1 MALYNAQFRIM
12 CLAKKHKI
20 LARVSTQDFM
30 KLTVPQAEELVHR
43 AHEVRLEVLI
53 LYRQMNELFDEL
65 VKTKLSP
72 NQVFPHITIKH
83 VYREFTESRADKLFQ
98 LQTFC
103 NMYLEQPSETTQE
116 KIGDILWACTEDLTE
131 HAYKWGSLRLDDF
144 RQTTTLVA
152 DRLVPT
158 AVKRKRAKSV
168 DFCETVQVHTY
179 KRDPLQ
185 IEGHDELSGSSSESS
200 ED

>member
-1 MALYNAQFRIM
+1 MA
-12 CLAKKHKI
+12 
-20 LARVSTQDFM
+20 
-30 KLTVPQAEELVHR
+30 QAEELVHL

-53 LYRQMNELFDEL
+53 TYRQMNELFDQL
-65 VKTKLSP
+65 VKEKLAP
-72 NQVFPHITIKH
+72 NQVLPHTVIKH
-83 VYREFTESRADKLFQ
+83 VYRELTDSRADKLFQ

-103 NMYLEQPSETTQE
+103 NKYLEQPSETTQE

-131 HAYKWGSLRLDDF
+131 HAYKWGSLTLDDF

-158 AVKRKRAKSV
+158 AVQRKRAKSV

-185 IEGHDELSGSSSESS
+185 IEDDDDLSGSCSAPS